1 MAKLGR
7 PFTYQSTDEK
17 PVTVSVR
24 IPREDYKR
32 VERYIKMH
40 PGMTLTEFFLDGA
53 RLRLDTPA
61 DPRDI
66 ILSDDNTVMQEVQ
79 EMIRTAVQAEIGK
92 LRDFMA
98 PQVPIPEST
107 EAPEVAIEPVQA
119 LSHDYNTVIQ
129 EGTTPAAPAHAQNGT
144 TGVHEDGSQPQA
156 RRKGGR
162 PTTVRPRILELL
174 HANPGGLS
182 ALQIKVTLGVEKPI
196 GDTLAGMVRNQLL
209 EKDGTGAQ
217 VRYRVASAPPAPPA
231 PPAAPAPARRTTR
244 KAQRV

>member
-92 LRDFMA
+92 VRDFM
-98 PQVPIPEST
+98 
-107 EAPEVAIEPVQA
+107 
-119 LSHDYNTVIQ
+119 
-129 EGTTPAAPAHAQNGT
+129 
-144 TGVHEDGSQPQA
+144 
-156 RRKGGR
+156 GR
-162 PTTVRPRILELL
+162 QF
-174 HANPGGLS
+174 S
-182 ALQIKVTLGVEKPI
+182 
-196 GDTLAGMVRNQLL
+196 
-209 EKDGTGAQ
+209 
-217 VRYRVASAPPAPPA
+217 
-231 PPAAPAPARRTTR
+231 APAPEAP
-244 KAQRV
+244 AEPV

>member
-79 EMIRTAVQAEIGK
+79 EMIRAAVQREVGK
-92 LRDFMA
+92 LSAFMQPHA
-98 PQVPIPEST
+98 NRQGVIPPP
-107 EAPEVAIEPVQA
+107 EAAAEPVPE
-119 LSHDYNTVIQ
+119 LSHDDNTVLQ
-129 EGTTPAAPAHAQNGT
+129 EKEGAAPQDASDISYN
-144 TGVHEDGSQPQA
+144 
-156 RRKGGR
+156 RN
-162 PTTVRPRILELL
+162 TV
-174 HANPGGLS
+174 
-182 ALQIKVTLGVEKPI
+182 LQEQT
-196 GDTLAGMVRNQLL
+196 
-209 EKDGTGAQ
+209 
-217 VRYRVASAPPAPPA
+217 
-231 PPAAPAPARRTTR
+231 
-244 KAQRV
+244 

>member
-79 EMIRTAVQAEIGK
+79 EMIRASVQAEIGK
-92 LRDFMA
+92 LTDFLGRQS
-98 PQVPIPEST
+98 P
-107 EAPEVAIEPVQA
+107 EAPAEPAQT
-119 LSHDYNTVIQ
+119 LSNDNNTVIQ
-129 EGTTPAAPAHAQNGT
+129 ESTTPAAAQA
-144 TGVHEDGSQPQA
+144 QA

-174 HANPGGLS
+174 HAHPEGLS

-209 EKDGTGAQ
+209 EKEGTGAQ
-217 VRYRVASAPPAPPA
+217 VKYFALGAPPA
-231 PPAAPAPARRTTR
+231 PPAASPAAPVPARRAAR

>member
-79 EMIRTAVQAEIGK
+79 EMIRASVQAEIGK
-92 LRDFMA
+92 LTDFLGRQS
-98 PQVPIPEST
+98 P
-107 EAPEVAIEPVQA
+107 EAPAEPAQT
-119 LSHDYNTVIQ
+119 LSNDNNTVIQ
-129 EGTTPAAPAHAQNGT
+129 ESTTPAAAQAQNGIAA
-144 TGVHEDGSQPQA
+144 QPA
-156 RRKGGR
+156 APRKGGR
-162 PTTVRPRILELL
+162 PTTVRPRVMDLL
-174 HANPGGLS
+174 RAHPEGLT
-182 ALQIKVTLGVEKPI
+182 AVEIKVHLGIDKNI
-196 GDTLAGMVRNQLL
+196 GDTLSGMVRGQLL
-209 EKDGTGAQ
+209 TKQGSGAQ
-217 VRYRVASAPPAPPA
+217 VRYRVPGVPPAPLA
-231 PPAAPAPARRTTR
+231 PPVAPAPARRTTR
-244 KAQRV
+244 TAQRV